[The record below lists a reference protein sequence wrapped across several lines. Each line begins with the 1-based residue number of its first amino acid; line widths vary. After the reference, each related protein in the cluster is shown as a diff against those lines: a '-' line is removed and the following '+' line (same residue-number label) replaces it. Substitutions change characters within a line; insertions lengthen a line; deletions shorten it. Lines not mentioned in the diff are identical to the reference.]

1 MFYKLIQRALPGWFP
16 YNSLHVMQP
25 MFTKEA
31 NKKIATEIG
40 MMKQYTEADPARPR
54 PVVVLKQLSSC
65 DKVLKDQKSFVVPWT
80 PAVNSLFHGEKTF
93 DWFMLGGD
101 GPENLANR
109 KLVAG
114 VMHKV
119 PNLKETVANFVA
131 TVGASLFKKESF
143 AMTKDLYQLDIIRE
157 YVTSL
162 NSIEVYTTDFYLVLL
177 SHSMLDFLQICFTWI
192 CILPKTLRAHSPT
205 LTCTSVF

>member
-1 MFYKLIQRALPGWFP
+1 MFYKLIQRAFPGWFP
-16 YNSLHVMQP
+16 FNSLHVMQP

-40 MMKQYTEADPARPR
+40 MIKHYTEADPARPR
-54 PVVVLKQLSSC
+54 PVVVLKHRSAC

-80 PAVNSLFHGEKTF
+80 PAVNSLFPGEKKF

-101 GPENLANR
+101 GSENLANR

-114 VMHKV
+114 VIHGV
-119 PNLKETVANFVA
+119 PNLKETVAKFVA

-143 AMTKDLYQLDIIRE
+143 AMTKDLHQLDIIRE
-157 YVTSL
+157 YVT
-162 NSIEVYTTDFYLVLL
+162 LL
-177 SHSMLDFLQICFTWI
+177 KHFEL
-192 CILPKTLRAHSPT
+192 
-205 LTCTSVF
+205 